1 MSIPSR
7 GSIWPQ
13 IAQLVSKQPI
23 TSAADCVVIRRKK
36 AGGAIHI
43 WPLVTDRC
51 VVIFQNGRRFIAWRV
66 VPGNVANV
74 CRRYRAYLQRMVS
87 TSSQSKEAR

>member
-7 GSIWPQ
+7 GSIWSQ
-13 IAQLVSKQPI
+13 IAHLVSTQPI
-23 TSAADCVVIRRKK
+23 TSADDCVVIRRKK

-51 VVIFQNGRRFIAWRV
+51 VVIFQSGRRFVAWRA

-74 CRRYRAYLQRMVS
+74 CRRYRAYLKRFVS
-87 TSSQSKEAR
+87 TSSHSKEA